1 MAHIEVSGKI
11 SCIQLQE
18 QLKANSFM
26 NQTQLKIDQS
36 VRLMLVDDHE
46 VVRLGLKSLIQR
58 FPKVDIVAE
67 AGSEDEAVAEALK
80 HRPDVILMDIRLDG
94 GSGIEAT
101 RQICAE
107 MPDIKV
113 IMLTSY
119 ADQNL
124 LFDAIRAGAVG
135 YVLKQVGTGELMR
148 TIEAASKGES
158 ILDPALTPTLFNA
171 VRSSMEKEDFAV
183 FTELT
188 KQELQVLAA
197 MMEGQTNKQ
206 IAETMFLSHGTVRNY
221 VSNVLSKIGVNNRSE
236 ATAFAIRHRLPDYLK
251 TQAKKG

>member
-1 MAHIEVSGKI
+1 
-11 SCIQLQE
+11 
-18 QLKANSFM
+18 M
-26 NQTQLKIDQS
+26 NQTQTKIDQT

-67 AGSEDEAVAEALK
+67 AGSESEAVEQAKK

-119 ADQNL
+119 ADQDL
-124 LFDAIRAGAVG
+124 LFEAIRAGAVG
-135 YVLKQVGTGELMR
+135 YILKQVGTGELLR

-158 ILDPALTPTLFNA
+158 VLDPALTPTLFNA
-171 VRSSMEKEDFAV
+171 VRSSMQKEDFAV
-183 FTELT
+183 FNGLT
-188 KQELQVLAA
+188 KQELQVLSS
-197 MMEGQTNKQ
+197 MMEGHTNKQ
-206 IAETMFLSHGTVRNY
+206 IAESMYLSHGTVRNY
-221 VSNVLSKIGVNNRSE
+221 VSNVLGKIGVTNRSE
-236 ATAFAIRHRLPDYLK
+236 ATAFAIRHRLQDYLEH
-251 TQAKKG
+251 QESEG